1 MLSDQRM
8 IAEVHPS
15 LPPLLSSLLP
25 IGMSVL
31 SNWSDRISCH
41 RLGCSDENGLKRA
54 VERVERA
61 THSLWLFLVFLQM

>member
-8 IAEVHPS
+8 IAEARS
-15 LPPLLSSLLP
+15 ALPPSLLP

-41 RLGCSDENGLKRA
+41 RLGCSDEDGLKRA
-54 VERVERA
+54 EQRVDKA
-61 THSLWLFLVFLQM
+61 TYSLWLFLGFLQM